1 MHIHPFES
9 FHYCP
14 KCGGRFE
21 EHNEKSYRCQQCGFV
36 YYFNPSAATVAV
48 IVNERD
54 ELLVCRRAKEP
65 AKGTL
70 DLPGGFCDMYETA
83 EEGLAREVREETG
96 CEVIDARFLFTL
108 PNTYLYSDF
117 LVHTIDLFFL
127 CHINESTQLAAYDDV
142 AECMWVPIADINASA
157 FGLGSV
163 RRGMERILKSGI
175 LRE

>member
-1 MHIHPFES
+1 MHIHPFDT

-14 KCGGRFE
+14 KCGGKFE
-21 EHNEKSYRCQQCGFV
+21 EHNEKSYRCEQCGFV

-83 EEGLAREVREETG
+83 EEGVAREVREETG
-96 CEVIDARFLFTL
+96 PHPALR
-108 PNTYLYSDF
+108 PP
-117 LVHTIDLFFL
+117 LVAAAERPLHALHLAGRTDL
-127 CHINESTQLAAYDDV
+127 H
-142 AECMWVPIADINASA
+142 
-157 FGLGSV
+157 
-163 RRGMERILKSGI
+163 
-175 LRE
+175 